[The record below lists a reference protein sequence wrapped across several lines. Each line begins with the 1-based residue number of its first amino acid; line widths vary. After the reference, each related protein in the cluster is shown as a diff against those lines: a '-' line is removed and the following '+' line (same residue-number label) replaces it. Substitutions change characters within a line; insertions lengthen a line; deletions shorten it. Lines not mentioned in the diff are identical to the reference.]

1 MTNLK
6 LCNSFVEV
14 LPFSLEWN
22 NCDTKFYKDAKLTE
36 LHKKRK
42 NNNRSKKEIRKTAE
56 IKSKTEIDSNHKT
69 VNPATQL
76 KLGHNSFFFSFRLGA
91 LINKSDFFAS
101 KMMVQ
106 KRYSYIIRG
115 IVIHM

>member
-1 MTNLK
+1 MYAPGRTSMRVDSNCKNVPWFRPLKISKKGFFVTNLK

-22 NCDTKFYKDAKLTE
+22 NCDTKFYKDAELTE

-56 IKSKTEIDSNHKT
+56 IKSKTEID
-69 VNPATQL
+69 
-76 KLGHNSFFFSFRLGA
+76 
-91 LINKSDFFAS
+91 
-101 KMMVQ
+101 
-106 KRYSYIIRG
+106 
-115 IVIHM
+115 